1 MTPDTLQETFQCSTH
16 HEQHSSQ
23 QSKFGLYVAEQVR
36 CQMLRTPRLL
46 REALRCGCRHE
57 AADTRSP
64 GLQGGRVSW
73 STLDG
78 SRESSRLA
86 RQHQPKHTPAAWI
99 SMACIALSVTLSMSY
114 GTCATKSLS
123 KHSVTLCSWSATVS
137 KKRPLIRTLLC
148 EKLSRD
154 TQRLGALPSR
164 KWRVGSASLLLVP
177 PSWHRH
183 FEHRIRDFSL
193 QIRT

>member
-1 MTPDTLQETFQCSTH
+1 MVCTW
-16 HEQHSSQ
+16 
-23 QSKFGLYVAEQVR
+23 QSKCDVKCSEPHGCCEK
-36 CQMLRTPRLL
+36 
-46 REALRCGCRHE
+46 RCGAGAGTKLPTLE
-57 AADTRSP
+57 VQAF
-64 GLQGGRVSW
+64 GGRVSW